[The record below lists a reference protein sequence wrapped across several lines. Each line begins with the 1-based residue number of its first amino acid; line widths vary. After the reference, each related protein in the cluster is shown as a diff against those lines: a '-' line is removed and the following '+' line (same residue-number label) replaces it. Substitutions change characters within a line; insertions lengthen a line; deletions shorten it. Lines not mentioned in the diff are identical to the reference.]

1 MVKNV
6 EFNAAQRTADL
17 GVYEAPEVKI
27 ALIQPE
33 GVLCSSVITSHE
45 GFTFLDEEEL

>member
-33 GVLCSSVITSHE
+33 GVLCSSVLNGHD
-45 GFTFLDEEEL
+45 GFIFDEVEDL